1 MSLITITVYVKYKE
15 IQDLENGDT
24 ILGYST
30 QTSNH
35 HVAIQV
41 PYSWVES
48 RMSDGEFGPLFK
60 IKIKK

>member
-1 MSLITITVYVKYKE
+1 MSLFTITVYVKYRE
-15 IQDLENGDT
+15 IQDLENGEA

-41 PYSWVES
+41 PSSWVES
-48 RMSDGEFGPLFK
+48 RTSYEECGPLFK
-60 IKIKK
+60 IKMKK